1 MKALETYFNNRKK
14 ALYLILEKAPD
25 SYTVETFHELR
36 VEIKKLKALFELIAF
51 CYKKFKS
58 RKTFKPFRTIFK
70 EAGRIRELQLEQ
82 TILEEQP
89 NFHLLKKYP
98 NRLKKQEIKKTKNFF
113 SIANKRLIKKL
124 KGKYRKVICLIIQI
138 NKKKLNRY
146 KNKTRKEIKKL
157 IRRNTFK
164 KIQIHDFRKRLKVY
178 LYNEKI
184 GNPIQQNKLVQDKNM
199 LSAMLGEWHDYE
211 VINIHLKKI
220 ISFYKTNSNE
230 RKHLKRIKATVTT
243 KEELLFNKINAT
255 LSYQT
260 LNSIFEK
267 GKY

>member
-14 ALYLILEKAPD
+14 ALNLILEKAPD

-51 CYKKFKS
+51 CSKKFKS

-70 EAGRIRELQLEQ
+70 EAGKIRELQLEQ
-82 TILEEQP
+82 TVLEEQP

-98 NRLKKQEIKKTKNFF
+98 NRLKKQEIKKIKNFF

-124 KGKYRKVICLIIQI
+124 KGKYRKIICLITKIR
-138 NKKKLNRY
+138 KKKVNRY
-146 KNKTRKEIKKL
+146 RNKTRKKIKKL

-178 LYNEKI
+178 EYNEKI
-184 GNPIQQNKLVQDKNM
+184 GNPNQQNKLIPDKNR

-211 VINIHLKKI
+211 VIIIHLKKT

-230 RKHLKRIKATVTT
+230 RKLLKSIKAAVTS
-243 KEELLFNKINAT
+243 KEELLFNKINAI
-255 LSYQT
+255 LPYQT
-260 LNSIFEK
+260 L
-267 GKY
+267 Y